1 MVLYASN
8 QQIKILLTNKI
19 NKLNF
24 IQNLILINILVKN

>member
-8 QQIKILLTNKI
+8 QKIKILLTNKI